1 MGERNYVVYK
11 PFPLG
16 GGMVIAV
23 FANKIRAK
31 LFVSKFA
38 GDFRIAEVDV
48 NGSTSIKR
56 YMDLVKE
63 TDYGQRNE
71 NG

>member
-1 MGERNYVVYK
+1 MGERNYVVYA

-16 GGMVIAV
+16 GGIVIAV
-23 FANKIRAK
+23 FANEYSAK
-31 LFVSKFA
+31 LFVSKCA

-48 NGSTSIKR
+48 DARTSIKR

-63 TDYGQRNE
+63 D
-71 NG
+71 